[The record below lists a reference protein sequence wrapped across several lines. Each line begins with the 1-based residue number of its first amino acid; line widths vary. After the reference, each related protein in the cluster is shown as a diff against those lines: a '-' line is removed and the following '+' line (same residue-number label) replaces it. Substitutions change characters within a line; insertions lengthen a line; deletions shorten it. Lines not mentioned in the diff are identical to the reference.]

1 MTLKKFKNY
10 TLLFLTFTMVQLFVV
25 ACGGGE
31 PTATDT
37 SSTSTE
43 TTSTTT
49 ETEASTA
56 EAEDTSTSTASLTE
70 GWVDFTTENGA
81 MSAKFPKEP
90 TTEDQIAPTDIGDVE
105 FSMTTYADESNNQ
118 FFMVSSLDYAV
129 NPDEYD
135 VEKGLEGAKNGAV
148 ENSGSTLVSEEP
160 SDRFGIPGKKL
171 IMKNTAQGGELTIR
185 AELYID
191 PKGPTLH
198 QIMMLVEG
206 DAVITPTTLAG
217 AARVNSYLHNLKYG
231 QQ

>member
-1 MTLKKFKNY
+1 MKLTKFKNS
-10 TLLFLTFTMVQLFVV
+10 TLLLLTFAVVQLFVV

-31 PTATDT
+31 QAATDT

-43 TTSTTT
+43 TTATTT
-49 ETEASTA
+49 EEEPSTA
-56 EAEDTSTSTASLTE
+56 EVESASTSTDDLTAD
-70 GWVDFTTENGA
+70 WVDFTTENGA

-90 TTEDQIAPTDIGDVE
+90 TTEAQVAPSEIGDIE

-171 IMKNTAQGGELTIR
+171 IMKNTAQGGVTDNRTSASIWPLISP
-185 AELYID
+185 LC
-191 PKGPTLH
+191 
-198 QIMMLVEG
+198 
-206 DAVITPTTLAG
+206 G
-217 AARVNSYLHNLKYG
+217 A
-231 QQ
+231 